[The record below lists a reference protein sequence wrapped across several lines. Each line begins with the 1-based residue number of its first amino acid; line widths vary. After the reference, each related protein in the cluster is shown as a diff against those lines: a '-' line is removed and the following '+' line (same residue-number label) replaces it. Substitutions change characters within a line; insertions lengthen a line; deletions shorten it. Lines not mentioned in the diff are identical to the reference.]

1 MTIKTEK
8 IEMIH
13 GDKSGVRMDRKIER
27 RFPKG
32 LKPAA
37 AGLFGLLLI
46 ILATMMLKPE
56 AGRALRLDAGRV
68 SIATVSRGVFEDF
81 IPVRGRV
88 TPLRTLFLDSIEGG
102 RVEEIFVEDGAP
114 VKAGD
119 LLVRLS
125 NTSLQLDV
133 ISREAEVT
141 EQLNNLNTLALQL
154 EQNRLDHKR
163 SLVEI
168 EYQIIRLTRLANRRQ
183 DLSANGHVS
192 LQDLETTE
200 DELSYWKRRHD
211 VTIEAQTTD
220 ERLQKAQMV
229 QLENSV
235 AQLKTNLAF
244 ARRNLDSLDVR
255 APIAGKLT
263 AFTAEIG
270 QSLARGERLGQI
282 DSPEDFKLSALI
294 DEFYLPRVDIGQSAS
309 VEIDGRTYLLS
320 IAKIYPQ
327 VRDGQFEIDLIFSG
341 TMPSDIRRGQTLHTR
356 LSLGDPTEAVLI
368 PNGAFYQDTGGN
380 WLFVMTPDTTQAIKR
395 SVRLGRRNARFIE
408 VLEGLEPGERV
419 VTSPYTG
426 FTDMDRLEFDQ

>member
-1 MTIKTEK
+1 
-8 IEMIH
+8 
-13 GDKSGVRMDRKIER
+13 MDRKIER
-27 RFPKG
+27 RFPKW

-37 AGLFGLLLI
+37 AGLFGLIVI
-46 ILATMMLKPE
+46 ILAAMMLMPE

-68 SIATVSRGVFEDF
+68 SISTVSRGVFEDF

-102 RVEEIFVEDGAP
+102 RVEEIFVEDGAT

-168 EYQIIRLTRLANRRQ
+168 DYQIIRLTRLANRRQ

-192 LQDLETTE
+192 LQDLEATE

-244 ARRNLDSLDVR
+244 ARRNLDNLDVK

-327 VRDGQFEIDLIFSG
+327 VRDGQFEIDLVFSG
-341 TMPSDIRRGQTLHTR
+341 NMPSDIRRGQTLQTR

-380 WLFVMTPDTTQAIKR
+380 WLFVMTPDSTQAIKR

>member
-1 MTIKTEK
+1 
-8 IEMIH
+8 
-13 GDKSGVRMDRKIER
+13 
-27 RFPKG
+27 
-32 LKPAA
+32 
-37 AGLFGLLLI
+37 
-46 ILATMMLKPE
+46 
-56 AGRALRLDAGRV
+56 
-68 SIATVSRGVFEDF
+68 
-81 IPVRGRV
+81 
-88 TPLRTLFLDSIEGG
+88 
-102 RVEEIFVEDGAP
+102 
-114 VKAGD
+114 
-119 LLVRLS
+119 
-125 NTSLQLDV
+125 LQLDV

-168 EYQIIRLTRLANRRQ
+168 DYQIIRLTRLANRRQ

-327 VRDGQFEIDLIFSG
+327 VRDGQFEIDLVFSG
-341 TMPSDIRRGQTLHTR
+341 TMPSDIRRGQTLQTR